1 MRLKRDSGNPEG
13 VVHLPGSKSISN
25 RILMMY
31 AIAEKELDIQGLS
44 ESDDTR
50 LMLNNLQYVKVCGQ
64 SGIPLVVDSGNAGTV
79 MRFLTA
85 LLACYP
91 QKWLLT
97 GSQRMKIRPIDGLV
111 DALRQL
117 GARIDYAEI
126 EGYPPLLI
134 HGCDFAGGEVAVD
147 ASKSSQFIS
156 ALMMIAP
163 YLDGGLV
170 IRLKHQPVSFSY
182 IEMTAKLM
190 RQMQASVS
198 YTEQQ
203 ITVEEGEY
211 QIDAFRVEPDW
222 SAAAYWYQLVALS
235 DDADIFLPGLKSD
248 SVQGDRILADI
259 YSSLGVQS
267 LFEEKGLRLKSSHC
281 ISNSFHYDFRN
292 CPDIALSVIVSCAA
306 RRMEASFTGIE
317 HLKYKE
323 SDRMLCLQKELL
335 KLGVD
340 LKEDAATYI
349 LSYHN
354 KTVLPLTLHFNTY
367 EDHRIA
373 MSLAPLVMHYNEIEM
388 EQAEV
393 VNKSYP
399 GFWEDLRRLK
409 IIKA

>member
-1 MRLKRDSGNPEG
+1 MRLKKNSGNFEG
-13 VVHLPGSKSISN
+13 VVDLPGSKSISN
-25 RILMMY
+25 RVLMMY
-31 AIAEKELDIQGLS
+31 AIAEKKLDIQGLS
-44 ESDDTR
+44 VSDDTSR
-50 LMLNNLQYVKVCGQ
+50 MLRNLNYVKVCGQ
-64 SGIPLVVDSGNAGTV
+64 SGIPLVIDSGNAGTV

-91 QKWLLT
+91 QNWLLT
-97 GSQRMKIRPIDGLV
+97 GSPRMKIRPIDGLV

-170 IRLKHQPVSFSY
+170 IHLKQQPVSFSY
-182 IEMTAKLM
+182 IEMTARLM
-190 RQMQASVS
+190 RQMQVTVS

-211 QIDAFRVEPDW
+211 KMDGFRVEPDW

-235 DDADIFLPGLKSD
+235 DKADVFLPGLKSD
-248 SVQGDRILADI
+248 SLQGDRILADI
-259 YSSLGVQS
+259 YSNLGVQS
-267 LFEEKGLRLKSSHC
+267 LFEEEGLRLKSSQSF
-281 ISNSFHYDFRN
+281 SNHFHYDFRN

-306 RRMEASFTGIE
+306 RKIEASFTGMT

-323 SDRMLCLQKELL
+323 SDRMRCLQNELL
-335 KLGVD
+335 QTGVE
-340 LKEDAATYI
+340 LKEEGAAYT
-349 LSYHN
+349 LSYKN
-354 KTVLPLTLHFNTY
+354 DNVLPSALRFNTY
-367 EDHRIA
+367 DDHRMA
-373 MSLAPLVMHYNEIEM
+373 MSLAPLVMQYKELEIER
-388 EQAEV
+388 AEV

-409 IIKA
+409 IIEA